1 MLVVSNR
8 IESNLHSY
16 QYHLID
22 LNDVFYMRERENN
35 RIIIINS
42 RFGSSYLSRS
52 INNNNNYNETKR
64 YEYNPE
70 KGINNRYG
78 EAEK

>member
-1 MLVVSNR
+1 
-8 IESNLHSY
+8 
-16 QYHLID
+16 
-22 LNDVFYMRERENN
+22 MRERENN

>member
-8 IESNLHSY
+8 IELNLHSY

-52 INNNNNYNETKR
+52 INNNNYNETKR
-64 YEYNPE
+64 NDTNIIQR
-70 KGINNRYG
+70 KG
-78 EAEK
+78 